1 MQQKFKKT
9 ALFFIPIAVILYF
22 IIGNIFYHF
31 ALNADSSQSRSIGE
45 KAYVASPAI
54 DAKREELERQKDRAF
69 LEMIEPEQLTINSH
83 DDLTLKGYVFK
94 QNDSNKWVFAVH
106 GYTGSVRQMTRWN
119 RQIYE
124 LGYNIF
130 APDLRGHGESEG
142 SFYGMG
148 WLDQQDLQQW
158 LAVLLEREPDANIT
172 LYGVSMG
179 ASAVLNFAA
188 DVPKQ
193 VTSVIA
199 DSGFTSVNTI
209 FETQLNNIFHL
220 PSFPIM
226 NAAKTVSKI
235 RIGLDFDEASTVA
248 KVAAIR
254 VPILYIH
261 GGIDTF
267 VPVENV
273 HELAAATNAPHEVW
287 IVEDANHGEAVKVE
301 PDLYRTKVTGF
312 IEGHQ

>member
-1 MQQKFKKT
+1 MQRKFKK
-9 ALFFIPIAVILYF
+9 AILFFIPIAIILYF
-22 IIGNIFYHF
+22 VIGNIFYYF
-31 ALNADSSQSRSIGE
+31 ALNAESSQSRTIGE
-45 KAYVASPAI
+45 KAYVPSPAI
-54 DAKREELERQKDRAF
+54 DAKREELEREKDRVF
-69 LEMIEPEQLTINSH
+69 LDTITPEQLTITSH
-83 DDLTLKGYVFK
+83 DDLTLKGYVFE
-94 QNDSNKWVFAVH
+94 QNNLNKWVFSVH

-119 RQIYE
+119 RQVYE

-158 LAVLLEREPDANIT
+158 LTVLLEREQDANIT

-179 ASAVLNFAA
+179 ASTVLNLAA
-188 DVPKQ
+188 DAPRQ

-209 FETQLNNIFHL
+209 FETQLRNVFHL
-220 PSFPIM
+220 PSFPII
-226 NAAKTVSKI
+226 NAANTVSKI
-235 RIGLDFDEASTVA
+235 RIGLDFDEASTIN
-248 KVAAIR
+248 KVSAIR

-273 HELAAATNAPHEVW
+273 HELAAATNAVHEVW
-287 IVEDANHGEAVKVE
+287 IVEEANHGEAVKVE
-301 PDLYRTKVTGF
+301 PDLYREKIEQF